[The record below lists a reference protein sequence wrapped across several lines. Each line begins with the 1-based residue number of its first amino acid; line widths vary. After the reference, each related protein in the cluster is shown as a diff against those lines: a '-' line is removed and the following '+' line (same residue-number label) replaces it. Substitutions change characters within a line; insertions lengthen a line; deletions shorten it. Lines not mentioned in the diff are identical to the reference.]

1 MGFWGIE
8 LNYFFALRICKI
20 FGMNIENFK
29 NRMGDKGAVNFDPLF
44 FRQVVNFIKGS
55 ITHLRGFKFPREKKH
70 FD

>member
-1 MGFWGIE
+1 
-8 LNYFFALRICKI
+8 
-20 FGMNIENFK
+20 MNIENFK

-55 ITHLRGFKFPREKKH
+55 ITHLRGFKFPGEKKH